1 VIYTILRAKRA
12 WTRYRHRGPASATIL
27 VVGETDIVRMCT
39 GFALTFLINLRSDLL
54 ECARANRRILR
65 PRLPESAW
73 IDLRD
78 RSYERNPP
86 WDSRTYDG
94 VVICYDPHSPREDF
108 ELVWTRVRPSHL
120 PILVVL
126 QQLVTDEHSMGRML
140 CAVVARN
147 SLFSPQGDSN
157 RPF

>member
-1 VIYTILRAKRA
+1 MLRAKRA
-12 WTRYRHRGPASATIL
+12 WTRYRHRAPANATIL
-27 VVGETDIVRMCT
+27 VVGETDLACTWT
-39 GFALTFLINLRSDLL
+39 GFALTFLINLRSDPL
-54 ECARANRRILR
+54 ERSRANRRILR

-78 RSYERNPP
+78 RSHERNPP
-86 WDSRTYDG
+86 WNSRTYDG

-126 QQLVTDEHSMGRML
+126 QHLVTD
-140 CAVVARN
+140 
-147 SLFSPQGDSN
+147 
-157 RPF
+157 